1 MPLLARDGGFV
12 RKGYYPPLDE
22 IKEIKDDS
30 HKLIV
35 ELQNKYA
42 KSTGISNLKIKY
54 NNVIGYF
61 IEVQSKF
68 AAEMLENKEF
78 IHRQSVLNASRF
90 TTVELADLENKIRG
104 AADKALAMEIE
115 IFNNLVQDV
124 TIASDDISRTAKRWR
139 SLTSARLCPIWP
151 SKKTTAVRFW
161 TILWS
166 LTWQTGAIRLS
177 KRR

>member
-1 MPLLARDGGFV
+1 M
-12 RKGYYPPLDE
+12 
-22 IKEIKDDS
+22 
-30 HKLIV
+30 
-35 ELQNKYA
+35 
-42 KSTGISNLKIKY
+42 
-54 NNVIGYF
+54 
-61 IEVQSKF
+61 
-68 AAEMLENKEF
+68 
-78 IHRQSVLNASRF
+78 NASRF

-124 TIASDDISRTAKRWR
+124 TIASDDISRTAKALAELDVGAAL
-139 SLTSARLCPIWP
+139 SDLAVE
-151 SKKTTAVRFW
+151 KTTAVRFW